1 MYFHSQENVPLTAN
15 VDLRYIYGMLAI
27 IFSKLLVRRIFVNTK
42 ISAFYVK
49 IVKAAY
55 LEKIDIHR

>member
-1 MYFHSQENVPLTAN
+1 MYFHSQENFPLTAN

-27 IFSKLLVRRIFVNTK
+27 IFSKLLVRRIIVNTK
-42 ISAFYVK
+42 IYVFYVK
-49 IVKAAY
+49 IVKTAY